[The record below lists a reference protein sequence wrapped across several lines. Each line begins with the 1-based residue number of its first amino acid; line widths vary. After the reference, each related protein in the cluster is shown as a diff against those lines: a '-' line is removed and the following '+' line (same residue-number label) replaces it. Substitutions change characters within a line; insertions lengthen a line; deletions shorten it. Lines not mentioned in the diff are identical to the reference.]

1 MGIFRFRMTTTDIDP
16 NSMPDFHVVI
26 LITFSKCKIN
36 IDVQLL
42 LKICPFCR
50 SSQFQQIFFTLTT
63 YSDNNFCILGQPRN
77 ISWRPVH

>member
-1 MGIFRFRMTTTDIDP
+1 MDIDP

-26 LITFSKCKIN
+26 SITFSKCKIN

-42 LKICPFCR
+42 LKICPFCT
-50 SSQFQQIFFTLTT
+50 SSQFQQI
-63 YSDNNFCILGQPRN
+63 SDNNFCILGQPRN

>member
-1 MGIFRFRMTTTDIDP
+1 MAIFRFRMTTMDINP

-50 SSQFQQIFFTLTT
+50 SSPFQTNLLYSH